1 MKNIERKYAYHDD
14 GVFPEQGE
22 DGTTYLTLYSSESGN
37 TYDGWIWDPDRM
49 HYSETER
56 TFGYRYPQNENYC
69 WDDEVVVDLSNAQT
83 REETSE
89 YATGRLVSFNTN
101 VSDTPIVLQDVDITG
116 MTEAEREAAATTILF
131 TMIPLTKAAYIH
143 AQIEVQMKMN
153 LSPDNT
159 TGNVRVESFY
169 ILNDKS
175 DRTMRPHPINHYT
188 VTRANEYNIL
198 PLIYYNPALKS
209 EDHNYIGV
217 KLLVSGGTA
226 EIGISDNPQYGDAI
240 ITIVSNGMKGDR
252 IESSKPSS
260 IEISGKDTY
269 PPGYK
274 LNEDDFYVLC
284 TYDDD
289 MVYDVSRLCVYN
301 PPMGTELVDQT
312 TTLTASYQGMSDSMD
327 LYLAQCESIELI
339 GMAAF
344 QDSYTLDINDFVVY
358 GYFDN
363 GDVYEITD
371 QCTFSPA
378 MGTTISTDTVVTAT
392 YAPAYMPG
400 STFQSTCTIRQYS
413 YRWGDS
419 NRGLIYTV
427 YPDGSADISG
437 RVPEVAFDGIEDIY
451 EYHPYAI
458 EGSSGSGE
466 RWPIDYDSGTLE
478 HFTSYINAHNVGLER
493 GKVYYNKHYIYE
505 YTRLGETVTQSS
517 YLYDKDNNPSIFARY
532 HTFNPDPYVYVAPP
546 WDWSGITSV
555 EWKAQGQP
563 IGLWMPGIPA
573 GCQMIGFD
581 RMDTSKLLSLRR
593 AFINNTVADLSFLDS
608 MSFPALIDMSE
619 TFAGAD
625 VSTVSSI
632 DAPNLEIMDR
642 TFSNAVFSSIDIS
655 FNSESVKYMTGIF
668 ADCSVSGSNPMDS
681 LGWQSLMP
689 TVEVMDLAFDHCIIA
704 SSFELGELD
713 TPNLESANFMFY
725 GITCDDTN
733 FISDWLYCPKL
744 KSIQGM
750 FATKNALIN
759 IGSTVHNSGMVL
771 NGFDSFFNILPTDV
785 DMTAMFAGY
794 EGIDVSSLLGVTAS
808 GHIID
813 YMFAYSKIESD
824 FGLRNIGSR
833 CASAQA
839 VFAGCTALAS
849 ISDIGSWN
857 MSFCESIRSLFMYCT
872 SGAFTNIFN
881 VMGQWNMQSIINV
894 AYAVY
899 SVANTKTGGKTLTYS
914 GPYMVYP
921 LYLLS
926 NWSSAYLT
934 AKSGFVSYNTMSD
947 FYVIPSYTDGGQTY
961 YMEDGQGNYVSVNM
975 LPWFT
980 G

>member
-56 TFGYRYPQNENYC
+56 TFGYRYPNNPNYC

-159 TGNVRVESFY
+159 TGNVRVEAFY

-198 PLIYYNPALKS
+198 PLMYYNPALKS

-240 ITIVSNGMKGDR
+240 ITLVSNGMKGDR

-344 QDSYTLDINDFVVY
+344 QDSYTLDINDFAVY

-363 GDVYEITD
+363 GDVYEITN

-378 MGTTISTDTVVTAT
+378 MGTTITTDTVVTAT

-413 YRWGDS
+413 HRWY
-419 NRGLIYTV
+419 NRNGLTYTV
-427 YPDGSADISG
+427 YSDGSAEITG
-437 RVPEVAFDGIEDIY
+437 RVPEVTFDGVGDIY
-451 EYHPYAI
+451 EYNPVKI
-458 EGSSGSGE
+458 ESTYGSGE
-466 RWPIDYDSGTLE
+466 KYPINY
-478 HFTSYINAHNVGLER
+478 TSSDVDRIQR
-493 GKVYYNKHYIYE
+493 GIDIAPILIYNRHYTYE
-505 YTRLGETVTQSS
+505 YYDAYDEIRVKSGYLHSGSYSS
-517 YLYDKDNNPSIFARY
+517 PT
-532 HTFNPDPYVYVAPP
+532 TFNPDNSIYVAPP
-546 WDWSGITSV
+546 WDWTGITSV

-563 IGLWMPGIPA
+563 IGLWMPGIPS

-581 RMDTSKLLSLRR
+581 RMDTGKLLSLRR
-593 AFINNTVADLSFLDS
+593 AFINNTVADLSFLNS

-619 TFAGAD
+619 TFSGAN

-632 DAPNLEIMDR
+632 DAINLEIMYR
-642 TFSNAVFSSIDIS
+642 TFANAVFSSIDIS
-655 FNSESVKYMTGIF
+655 FNSTHVKYMVEIF
-668 ADCSVSGSNPMDS
+668 SGCSISGENPMNS
-681 LGWQSLMP
+681 LGWRSLMQ
-689 TVEVMDLAFDHCIIA
+689 TVEHMDFAFTNCTVA

-713 TPNLESANFMFY
+713 TPNLETADFMFFA
-725 GITCDDTN
+725 ITCSDTS

-744 KSIQGM
+744 KSIQCM
-750 FATKNALIN
+750 FATNLGASARIVHVGG
-759 IGSTVHNSGMVL
+759 IPTVHNSGMVL
-771 NGFDSFFNILPTDV
+771 NGFDSFFNILSTGV
-785 DMTAMFAGY
+785 DMTGLFANY
-794 EGIDVSSLLGVTAS
+794 EGTDVSALLGAS
-808 GHIID
+808 TSDHIID
-813 YMFAYSKIESD
+813 YMFAQSAITSD

-833 CASAQA
+833 CKSA
-839 VFAGCTALAS
+839 VGRFLGCFGLTS
-849 ISDIGSWN
+849 VSDIGLWN
-857 MSFCESIRSLFMYCT
+857 MAFCENIRIFMQSAPNAT
-872 SGAFTNIFN
+872 DIFN
-881 VMGQWNMQSIINV
+881 TVGLWNTQSLINV
-894 AYAVY
+894 CYAFSGY
-899 SVANTKTGGKTLTYS
+899 NWDDGGKTYTYS
-914 GPYMVYP
+914 GPYLVYSI
-921 LYLLS
+921 YALS
-926 NWSSAYLT
+926 GWSTSSMMNNQT
-934 AKSGFVSYNTMSD
+934 GFVRYNTMSN
-947 FYVIPSYTDGGQTY
+947 FYTIPSYIDSGHVH